1 VSTIPAFASSL
12 LRASARA
19 YAVAAVARLRL
30 ERPELLDRGLPA
42 AFALP
47 NDDVEVRLL
56 QLAASVE
63 FDRAAL
69 IEHAAAWYKVAFHH
83 RGVHAEYLPASLQAM
98 QAMLGEELP
107 PAPAAIVRRHLQFAI
122 DAVARAPVELPS
134 TLDTKAPHGRLAA
147 QFLMSILEGRGD
159 DALDSLRA
167 AIDGGLSVGDAQDLV
182 LAPVQREAGRMWL
195 MAEIPI
201 ADEHYGS
208 AIVERALAM
217 LQERLPRP
225 AADAPVV
232 ATMGVAGN
240 LHDLG
245 IRMVAQRLQAAGY
258 RVLHLGGNLPAADLE
273 WAFTDRRI
281 DLVAMSATM
290 TLHLHELAGSIATL
304 RRFTHGRVPVLV
316 GGDPFRLVE
325 DLGARVGADAAAGDA
340 KGAVEMARRLLGR

>member
-1 VSTIPAFASSL
+1 MSTIPAFAASL
-12 LRASARA
+12 LRASGRA

-30 ERPELLDRGLPA
+30 EQPELLAKGLPA

-63 FDRAAL
+63 FDRPVL

-83 RGVHAEYLPASLQAM
+83 RGVPPEYLPASLQATL
-98 QAMLGEELP
+98 AVLGEELP
-107 PAPAAIVRRHLQFAI
+107 PAPGAIVRRHLLAAQEACE
-122 DAVARAPVELPS
+122 RAAVELPS
-134 TLDTKAPHGRLAA
+134 VLDTKAPHGRFAA
-147 QFLMSILEGRGD
+147 QFLMSILEGHGD
-159 DALDSLRA
+159 DALDRLRA
-167 AIDGGLSVGDAQDLV
+167 AIDGGLGIAEAQDHV

-208 AIVERALAM
+208 AIVERALGL

-258 RVLHLGGNLPAADLE
+258 RVLHLGGNLPASDLE

-290 TLHLHELAGSIATL
+290 ALHLHELAGAIATL

-316 GGDPFRLVE
+316 GGEPFRQVA

-340 KGAVEMARRLLGR
+340 KGAVEAAGRLLGR

>member
-1 VSTIPAFASSL
+1 MSTIPAFAASL
-12 LRASARA
+12 LRTSGRA

-30 ERPELLDRGLPA
+30 ERPELLAKGLPA

-47 NDDVEVRLL
+47 NDDIEVRLL

-83 RGVHAEYLPASLQAM
+83 RGVHPEYLPASLQAM
-98 QAMLGEELP
+98 QMVLGEELP
-107 PAPAAIVRRHLQFAI
+107 PAPAAIARRHLQCAI
-122 DAVARAPVELPS
+122 DAIARAPVELPS
-134 TLDTKAPHGRLAA
+134 ALDTQALHGRFAA
-147 QFLMSILEGRGD
+147 EFLMAILEGRGEE
-159 DALDSLRA
+159 ALDGLRA
-167 AIDGGLSVGDAQDLV
+167 AIDGGLGLADAQDLV

-208 AIVERALAM
+208 TIVERALGL

-225 AADAPVV
+225 AADAPVI

-273 WAFTDRRI
+273 WAFAERRI

-290 TLHLHELAGSIATL
+290 ALHLHELAGAIATL
-304 RRFTHGRVPVLV
+304 RRFTHARVPVLV
-316 GGDPFRLVE
+316 GGEPFRQVA

-340 KGAVEMARRLLGR
+340 KGAVEAAGRLLGR